1 MPALFLVVTQ
11 HKKTGRFRGE
21 AYTSPTAP
29 APTMATKWFDKKS
42 EAEAQFWRMLI
53 KRFPDQAKEVLA
65 RREYPD

>member
-1 MPALFLVVTQ
+1 
-11 HKKTGRFRGE
+11 
-21 AYTSPTAP
+21 
-29 APTMATKWFDKKS
+29 MATKWFDKKS